1 MTVRA
6 TILLAFLLLC
16 AAACAQE
23 SQQEQQLVDHLN
35 QSRAQSGLPPLKVD
49 DRLVQAARE
58 HSQKMADT
66 RTLTHVL
73 PGEQGVAE
81 RLAATGLRFNRSGE
95 NVGYNTDFN
104 GLHSAWMHSPPHRK
118 NILNPDYTLVGIG
131 VVRGA
136 DGVYW
141 ATQDFA
147 HGTVELS
154 GDDAADRVAQRVQA
168 LRKSPP
174 PLARVDRS
182 ELQTMACSMG
192 KSGKV
197 DPRPVLAL
205 PGVHYAVTYNNSQ
218 PDQLPDSA
226 ENAASS
232 KSVTKFAVGVCETKD
247 AGNPGGTYYVVL
259 AFY

>member
-1 MTVRA
+1 M
-6 TILLAFLLLC
+6 TILLVFLLLST
-16 AAACAQE
+16 AVFAQE
-23 SQQEQQLVDHLN
+23 TQQEQQLVNELN
-35 QSRAQSGLPPLKVD
+35 ASRAEAGLSPLKVD

-58 HSQKMADT
+58 HSRKMADR
-66 RTLTHVL
+66 RTLSHVL

-95 NVGYNTDFN
+95 NVGYNTDFD
-104 GLHSAWMHSPPHRK
+104 GLHSGWMHSPPHRK

-131 VVRGA
+131 VARGE

-147 HGTVELS
+147 HVTVELS
-154 GDDAADRVAQRVQA
+154 GDDAADRIAQHVQA

-174 PLARVDRS
+174 PLTRIDKP
-182 ELQTMACSMG
+182 ELQSMACSMG

-197 DPRPVLAL
+197 DPRQVLAL

-226 ENAASS
+226 ESAAAS
-232 KSVTKFAVGVCETKD
+232 KLVTKFAVGACETKD

>member
-1 MTVRA
+1 MTVRM
-6 TILLAFLLLC
+6 TIFLAFLLLC
-16 AAACAQE
+16 VAAFAQE
-23 SQQEQQLVDHLN
+23 TQQEQQLVNELN
-35 QSRAQSGLPPLKVD
+35 ASRAEAGLSPLKVD

-58 HSQKMADT
+58 HSQKMADA
-66 RTLTHVL
+66 RTLSHVL

-81 RLAATGLRFNRSGE
+81 RLAATGLTFNRSGE

-154 GDDAADRVAQRVQA
+154 GDDAADRVAKRVQA

-174 PLARVDRS
+174 PLVRVDKP
-182 ELQTMACSMG
+182 ELQSMACSMG
-192 KSGKV
+192 KAGKV
-197 DPRPVLAL
+197 DPRQVLAL

-226 ENAASS
+226 ESAAAS
-232 KSVTKFAVGVCETKD
+232 KSVTKFAVGACETKD
-247 AGNPGGTYYVVL
+247 ANNPGGTYYVVL